1 MLPSFAWLIVAFIV
15 GVLCCALLL
24 WTLRRFG
31 PKAGR
36 LAGWRVNPLNVK
48 DQGLSGEMVLTPGK
62 VDEFMR
68 EISGSTGQMGSV
80 VGKICS
86 LLQEEKD
93 DREALLRLVERR
105 SQEVLQ
111 LLGQAVYHL
120 ETEAQLWRELRPA
133 LGGGGTN
140 PALPKQRTTE
150 TAVTAVGMQPVR
162 NPPTLIEESR
172 PRSPGSLIELIATN
186 FARIDLETSRR
197 FEEFRKS
204 FLEILGTRVVDVRE
218 EDGAV
223 LFLESKT
230 MGLLW
235 PWPNNTIQK
244 RWREFFNAQK
254 GENAPVRA
262 VEQPA
267 VVICQADQWILRTK
281 GAVRQ

>member
-1 MLPSFAWLIVAFIV
+1 MVPSFAWLIVAFIT

-31 PKAGR
+31 PKTGR
-36 LAGWRVNPLNVK
+36 LAGLRVKPLNVK
-48 DQGLSGEMVLTPGK
+48 EQDRSGEMVPTPDK
-62 VDEFMR
+62 LNEIMR
-68 EISGSTGQMGSV
+68 EISGSTGQMTNM
-80 VGKICS
+80 VGKVCS
-86 LLQEEKD
+86 LLQEERD
-93 DREALLRLVERR
+93 DREALLRLIDQR

-111 LLGQAVYHL
+111 LLGQAAYHL
-120 ETEAQLWRELRPA
+120 ETQAQLSRELRPS
-133 LGGGGTN
+133 LGVGGTN
-140 PALPKQRTTE
+140 PISKQRATE
-150 TAVTAVGMQPVR
+150 TAVTAAGMQPAR
-162 NPPTLIEESR
+162 NPPTLIGEAR
-172 PRSPGSLIELIATN
+172 LRAPGSLTELITAN

-197 FEEFRKS
+197 FEEFKKS
-204 FLEILGTRVVDVRE
+204 FLEILGTRVVDIRE

-244 RWREFFNAQK
+244 RWREFFHAPK

-267 VVICQADQWILRTK
+267 VLICQGDQWTLRTK